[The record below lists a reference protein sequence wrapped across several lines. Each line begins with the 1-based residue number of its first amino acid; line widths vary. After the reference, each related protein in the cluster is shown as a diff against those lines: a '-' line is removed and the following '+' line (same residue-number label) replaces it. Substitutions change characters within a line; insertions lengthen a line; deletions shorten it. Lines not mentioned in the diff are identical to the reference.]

1 MTPTKKNF
9 YKVNTIIIFSLTLLA
24 FLVKYIILHQNSFQN
39 YSTSEICIWFVSPF
53 LLVLFSVLLSKI
65 ILSFTV
71 SKEKAVTTNEA
82 SFATTFKQ
90 NVWKQVFFFILAS
103 AILLLFVPIVY
114 FVIYGKE
121 VSLSQNFWSLNGFDF
136 FIIIVLGGCTA
147 GVLYT
152 FFLQKRMR
160 YFILVLLLAIGGFF
174 LTVLV
179 LANTSV
185 SVEEIYETSV
195 VEDGYHEG
203 DAINMTQDT
212 EEISYEQ
219 GYESRYQDSI
229 NALKYTFYYED
240 IDHLPCGAYF
250 ADLWDDPLQ
259 DSDSTQYVLIN
270 YLQDYMNLRKY
281 SDVGSF
287 LDSSTYLKLTP
298 QTQKVFDKI
307 ERNPVRLLS
316 AFKSYSPMV
325 YYMIPNEI
333 YEASG
338 LRNLTQLLLQT
349 HKELYKNKAVLEEI
363 YYIMSLTYEDQSH
376 YGRSDYYLDLK
387 SYISNEVLTRL
398 QSDENFYKAY
408 GDSNEISSY
417 TKGEAVWLYT
427 FWARRYKEQNDK
439 AVYTILNEIE
449 AHYQ

>member
-9 YKVNTIIIFSLTLLA
+9 YKVNAIIIFSLTLLA
-24 FLVKYIILHQNSFQN
+24 LFVKFIIVGQNSFQN

-53 LLVLFSVLLSKI
+53 LLLLFSVLLSKI

-71 SKEKAVTTNEA
+71 SKEIAVTTNEA
-82 SFATTFKQ
+82 TFATTFKQ

-103 AILLLFVPIVY
+103 AILLLFVPIFY
-114 FVIYGKE
+114 FLIYGKD
-121 VSLSQNFWSLNGFDF
+121 VSLSQNFWSLNGLDF
-136 FIIIVLGGCTA
+136 FSIIVLGGCIA
-147 GVLYT
+147 GVFYT
-152 FFLQKRMR
+152 FFLKKRIR

-185 SVEEIYETSV
+185 SVEEIYERPV
-195 VEDGYHEG
+195 AEEGYYEG
-203 DAINMTQDT
+203 DAINMTQDV

-219 GYESRYQDSI
+219 GYESRYEDSI
-229 NALKYTFYYED
+229 NALKYTFYFED
-240 IDHLPCGAYF
+240 IDHLQCGAYF

-259 DSDSTQYVLIN
+259 DRDSTQYVLIN
-270 YLQDYMNLRKY
+270 YFQEYMNLRKH
-281 SDVGSF
+281 SDVDYF
-287 LDSSTYLKLTP
+287 LDNSNYLKITP
-298 QTQKVFDKI
+298 QTQKVLDKI

-316 AFKSYSPMV
+316 AFKSYSPIV

-333 YEASG
+333 YEESG
-338 LRNLTQLLLQT
+338 LKNLTQLLLQT

-363 YYIMSLTYEDQSH
+363 YYIMNLTYDDQSH

-387 SYISNEVLTRL
+387 AYISDEVLTRL
-398 QSDENFYKAY
+398 QSDENFYKSY
-408 GDSNEISSY
+408 NNSNEISSY